1 MLLAAREHRL
11 NREIQVLQVRV
22 IGDDGEQMG
31 VMPTADAFA
40 QAQELGLDLVEVA
53 PSARPPVVRFLDYGK
68 FRYEQAKKRNEG
80 RKRQKN
86 VMLREVTMKPKIG
99 QHDIDFKTRTAQ
111 KLLLDGDKLK
121 ITVMFRGREI
131 THPEIG
137 RELIG
142 RVMQNLEGL
151 GIPLLVEKPI
161 GMEGRF
167 MSVIVA
173 EDKVKS
179 AANARELERAAESK
193 HPSTEEAS
201 AEMPTTP
208 DDSSDSSSDSAEA
221 AEPVASGPQ
230 GS

>member
-1 MLLAAREHRL
+1 
-11 NREIQVLQVRV
+11 
-22 IGDDGEQMG
+22 MG
-31 VMPTADAFA
+31 ILPTVQALA
-40 QAQELGLDLVEVA
+40 QAQERGLDLVEVA
-53 PSARPPVVRFLDYGK
+53 PGASPPVVRFLDYGK
-68 FRYEQAKKRNEG
+68 FKYEQAKRRNEG

-86 VMLREVTMKPKIG
+86 AVLREVTMKPKIG

-111 KLLLDGDKLK
+111 KLLEEGDKLK

-142 RVMQNLEGL
+142 RVMQSLEER

-173 EDKVKS
+173 EDKVKV
-179 AANARELERAAESK
+179 AALERARAVESGDLE
-193 HPSTEEAS
+193 PRA
-201 AEMPTTP
+201 AAPA
-208 DDSSDSSSDSAEA
+208 AEA
-221 AEPVASGPQ
+221 ATEGTTSPDHGTAGTGDKVTEEPANATKNAPS
-230 GS
+230 

>member
-179 AANARELERAAESK
+179 AANARELERAAGSK
-193 HPSTEEAS
+193 QPSTEEAS
-201 AEMPTTP
+201 TEMPTTP
-208 DDSSDSSSDSAEA
+208 DDSSDSGSDSAEA

>member
-11 NREIQVLQVRV
+11 NRDIQVPEVRV

-40 QAQELGLDLVEVA
+40 QAQERGLDLVEVA

-68 FRYEQAKKRNEG
+68 FKYEQAKKRNEG

-86 VMLREVTMKPKIG
+86 VTLREVTMKPKIG

-142 RVMQNLEGL
+142 QVMHNLEGL
-151 GIPLLVEKPI
+151 GIPLSVEKPI

-179 AANARELERAAESK
+179 AANAREIERAAGGNT
-193 HPSTEEAS
+193 PPTEEAS
-201 AEMPTTP
+201 AEMTAAL
-208 DDSSDSSSDSAEA
+208 DDGSDSGSDSAEA

-230 GS
+230 GN

>member
-1 MLLAAREHRL
+1 
-11 NREIQVLQVRV
+11 
-22 IGDDGEQMG
+22 MG
-31 VMPTADAFA
+31 ILPTFEALA

-53 PSARPPVVRFLDYGK
+53 PGAAPPVVRFLDYGK
-68 FRYEQAKKRNEG
+68 FKYEQAKRRNEG

-86 VMLREVTMKPKIG
+86 AMLREVTMKPKIG

-111 KLLLDGDKLK
+111 KLLEEGDKLK

-142 RVMQNLEGL
+142 RVMQTLEAR
-151 GIPLLVEKPI
+151 GIPLSVEKPI

-179 AANARELERAAESK
+179 AALERERARAVERDNLE
-193 HPSTEEAS
+193 PSVAPPVS
-201 AEMPTTP
+201 
-208 DDSSDSSSDSAEA
+208 EA
-221 AEPVASGPQ
+221 ATDGTTLSNNDNGAASIDKVTEVSTDAVGNGPPQ